1 MEGRKEETRQK
12 TAAMLETTDAL
23 HIIDTQFI
31 PALDAV
37 GERYEKGELFLPQLI
52 QAAEAVKCGFEVL
65 KSTMP
70 QGSMNKGTVLLA
82 TVVGDIHDIGKN
94 IAKMLLENYGYRV
107 IDLGKDVPID
117 TVVSAALTH
126 KVKLIGLS
134 ALMTT
139 TVTGMKD
146 TITALRKAG
155 CTAEIMVGGAVL
167 NEEYVK
173 FVGADHYVKDA
184 RADVMIANRIFG
196 KEG

>member
-1 MEGRKEETRQK
+1 M
-12 TAAMLETTDAL
+12 
-23 HIIDTQFI
+23 
-31 PALDAV
+31 
-37 GERYEKGELFLPQLI
+37 
-52 QAAEAVKCGFEVL
+52 
-65 KSTMP
+65 
-70 QGSMNKGTVLLA
+70 
-82 TVVGDIHDIGKN
+82 
-94 IAKMLLENYGYRV
+94 